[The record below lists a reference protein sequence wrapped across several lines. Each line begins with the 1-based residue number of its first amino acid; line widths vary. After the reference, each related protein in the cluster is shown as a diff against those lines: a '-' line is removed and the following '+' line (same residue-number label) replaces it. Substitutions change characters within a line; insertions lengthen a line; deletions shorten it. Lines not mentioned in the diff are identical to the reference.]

1 MVWMISNFLQ
11 ILEILTYLRIQLP
24 GNVMQIQSGLADF
37 IHLYTISPDYLTHL
51 LITPIFGEAKTNNE
65 RTMMIGISRFTST
78 RGEEIIYNSIN
89 FYVSLVLLFTF
100 LLFITI
106 IVTKL
111 ESILCKCFKRPLK
124 HLKHKLCW
132 NTLIR
137 FVIETYSP
145 VCIAVFV
152 GLKNI

>member
-37 IHLYTISPDYLTHL
+37 IHLYTISPDYLTYL

-78 RGEEIIYNSIN
+78 RGE
-89 FYVSLVLLFTF
+89 
-100 LLFITI
+100 
-106 IVTKL
+106 
-111 ESILCKCFKRPLK
+111 
-124 HLKHKLCW
+124 
-132 NTLIR
+132 
-137 FVIETYSP
+137 
-145 VCIAVFV
+145 
-152 GLKNI
+152 

>member
-1 MVWMISNFLQ
+1 MISNFLQ

-78 RGEEIIYNSIN
+78 RGE
-89 FYVSLVLLFTF
+89 
-100 LLFITI
+100 
-106 IVTKL
+106 
-111 ESILCKCFKRPLK
+111 
-124 HLKHKLCW
+124 
-132 NTLIR
+132 
-137 FVIETYSP
+137 
-145 VCIAVFV
+145 
-152 GLKNI
+152 